1 MLMFLSL
8 LNKEEKHYF
17 VDFIVKIVSFDGEMS
32 ELETQIVNR
41 MKGEMGPEL
50 DSYKVSTLSL
60 EELTSYFSTKPK
72 VTRNI
77 VFMNILAASLV
88 DEWYSAEEHFL
99 IESIQLK
106 LNISDKKRLDF
117 FKVVY
122 AERDL
127 RERAKRIITE

>member
-1 MLMFLSL
+1 MRMFLSL

-17 VDFIVKIVSFDGEMS
+17 VDFIIKIVSFDGEIS
-32 ELETQIVNR
+32 EFEQQIINR
-41 MKGEMGPEL
+41 MKGEMGEVFS
-50 DSYKVSTLSL
+50 DYKSSKMTI
-60 EELTSYFSTKPK
+60 EDLTTYFSTKPK
-72 VTRNI
+72 VTKNI
-77 VFMNILAASLV
+77 VFLNILAASLV

-99 IESIQLK
+99 IESIHVK
-106 LNISDKKRLDF
+106 LGITDKKRIEF

>member
-1 MLMFLSL
+1 MFLSL
-8 LNKEEKHYF
+8 LNKGEKHYF
-17 VDFIVKIVSFDGEMS
+17 VDFIVKIVSFDGEIS
-32 ELETQIVNR
+32 EFEQQIINR

-50 DSYKVSTLSL
+50 DTYKPSTLTL
-60 EELTSYFSTKPK
+60 DELTTFFSTKPK
-72 VTRNI
+72 VTKNI

-106 LNISDKKRLDF
+106 LGISDKKRLEF

>member
-1 MLMFLSL
+1 MFLSL

-17 VDFIVKIVSFDGEMS
+17 VDFIVKIVSYDGELS
-32 ELETQIVNR
+32 EFEQQIINR
-41 MKGEMGPEL
+41 MKGEMG
-50 DSYKVSTLSL
+50 DVFGDYKSRGLTV
-60 EELTSYFSTKPK
+60 EELSSIFATKPK
-72 VTRNI
+72 VTKNI

-106 LNISDKKRLDF
+106 LGISDKKRLEF

>member
-1 MLMFLSL
+1 MFLSL

>member
-1 MLMFLSL
+1 MFMFLSL

>member
-1 MLMFLSL
+1 MFLSL

-17 VDFIVKIVSFDGEMS
+17 VDFIIKIVSFDGELS
-32 ELETQIVNR
+32 ELETQIINR
-41 MKGEMGPEL
+41 MKGEMGTEL
-50 DSYKVSTLSL
+50 DSYKPSTLSL
-60 EELTSYFSTKPK
+60 EELTGYFSTKPK